1 MGDVMRGEGE
11 LVEFVGAGENF
22 LFELDMMCVCVHML
36 FCIISCQI
44 RLASA
49 DFYFLFFIFYFS

>member
-22 LFELDMMCVCVHML
+22 LFELDMMMCVCTYAILYHIV
-36 FCIISCQI
+36 SNKTG
-44 RLASA
+44 
-49 DFYFLFFIFYFS
+49 